1 MKTIMAVFLL
11 LLSTSV
17 LADKPD
23 WAGPPPCAAD
33 KSVNCAHKKNPS
45 ADEFATVP
53 VPGTL
58 VLLGLGI
65 AGLAVV
71 VKRRG

>member
-17 LADKPD
+17 LAQQPECARIKPPTCSQGR
-23 WAGPPPCAAD
+23 GPGP
-33 KSVNCAHKKNPS
+33 N
-45 ADEFATVP
+45 EFATVP

-58 VLLGLGI
+58 ALMGLGV
-65 AGLAVV
+65 AGLVV
-71 VKRRG
+71 VLKRRG

>member
-17 LADKPD
+17 LAKQPEC
-23 WAGPPPCAAD
+23 ARINPQTCSQGRGPGP
-33 KSVNCAHKKNPS
+33 N
-45 ADEFATVP
+45 EFATVP

-58 VLLGLGI
+58 ALMGLGV
-65 AGLAVV
+65 AGLVV
-71 VKRRG
+71 VLKRRG

>member
-17 LADKPD
+17 LANPK
-23 WAGPPPCAAD
+23 PCASPETPGACGQGQGGGIP
-33 KSVNCAHKKNPS
+33 NQFN
-45 ADEFATVP
+45 EVP

-58 VLLGLGI
+58 VLMGLGV
-65 AGLAVV
+65 AGLVV
-71 VKRRG
+71 VLKRRG